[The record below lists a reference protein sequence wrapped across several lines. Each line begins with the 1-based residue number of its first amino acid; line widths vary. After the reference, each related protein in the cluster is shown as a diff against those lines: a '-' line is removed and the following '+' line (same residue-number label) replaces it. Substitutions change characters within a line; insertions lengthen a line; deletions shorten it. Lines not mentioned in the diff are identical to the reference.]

1 MTKQQDSAPS
11 PQSEDVDQWDDLA
24 SGKSFAMIHNGAIVF
39 GREERD
45 RSAWQDKVAAQPQVI
60 EGASAAADDLDSDL
74 GSDLASELDSPHES
88 SPLGQL
94 DRCMADL
101 KNNHHRLAAYTEKSI
116 RYLWQ
121 ETRALLARHDS
132 EIKAKLA
139 TMDQLALQN
148 RSLKSENRALAQ
160 RLDSEL
166 PERIVFK

>member
-11 PQSEDVDQWDDLA
+11 PRSEDVDQWDDLA

-60 EGASAAADDLDSDL
+60 EGASAAADDL
-74 GSDLASELDSPHES
+74 GSDLASPHES

-121 ETRALLARHDS
+121 ETRALLARHDG